1 MNTFFL
7 VAVLSLYLFLQLISR
22 FKVSGLIGGYF
33 IGVSIDA
40 VLWRR
45 LRALAILEGK
55 GTGEL
60 LDAAIREYLD
70 KYEK

>member
-1 MNTFFL
+1 MAMAQKGKQGRKSKGEPEKTEERKN
-7 VAVLSLYLFLQLISR
+7 
-22 FKVSGLIGGYF
+22 

-60 LDAAIREYLD
+60 LDAAIREYLE